1 MPLPC
6 PRPRPTFSPQ
16 SNHGPITTSA
26 PSNDGVVP
34 QIDTFAQRLDKTL
47 SEVTKKALQQSAKE
61 ATASD
66 QSEPPP
72 PPSADDEQEADEAQ
86 PPVQENPPGV

>member
-1 MPLPC
+1 MGIAGYGSHLDNY
-6 PRPRPTFSPQ
+6 PQ
-16 SNHGPITTSA
+16 PYLSFACAI
-26 PSNDGVVP
+26 GVTKEE
-34 QIDTFAQRLDKTL
+34 IDTFAQRLDKTL